1 MAARISGHVIK
12 VKRKRGDQFYL
23 RLRLPDPQ
31 RPGRTMQTRR
41 LLGPAWTERSK
52 APDGYYTAKMAQQ
65 QLQAVLADAR
75 RGTVTNANGQTA
87 STAPTLDQAVDE
99 WVRHVESE
107 GATAAY
113 VTNCGSVARRYLCKA
128 WGGDVPVAG
137 ITTEQI
143 DNLRDELLREGRLTR
158 RTIQRVMVVAHGI
171 FKQAKRK
178 KWIAV
183 NPCDDAT
190 RVKPGKPSGVLNVL
204 SVEEVMALA
213 RTADD
218 EQQGVLYVTAA
229 LTGLRLGEL
238 RALRWMDVDFA
249 QRAVHVRQNFAH
261 GQVTT
266 PKSGK
271 VRSLP
276 LADQVAVALDGLSK
290 REHFTQ
296 PGDLVFCNAFGRHPD
311 DKEIRLGFYGAL
323 KRAGLGHKR
332 EGEDPIVF
340 HDLRHTFGTLCASNG
355 IPVGDIQHYMGH
367 AHLETTQIYMH
378 FAPKHDAAEK
388 LTAAFGP
395 VPGLPEPVEA

>member
-1 MAARISGHVIK
+1 
-12 VKRKRGDQFYL
+12 
-23 RLRLPDPQ
+23 
-31 RPGRTMQTRR
+31 MQTRR

-52 APDGYYTAKMAQQ
+52 APVGYYTAKMAQQ
-65 QLQAVLADAR
+65 QLQAILADAR
-75 RGTVTNANGQTA
+75 RGVVNSNGKPT
-87 STAPTLDQAVDE
+87 STAPTLAQAVDE

-107 GATAAY
+107 GATPAY
-113 VTNCGSVARRYLCKA
+113 VTNCGSVARRYLCEP
-128 WGGDVPVAG
+128 WGADVSVAS
-137 ITTEQI
+137 ITTEQV
-143 DNLRDELLREGRLTR
+143 DDLRDELLREGRLTR

-178 KWIAV
+178 KWIAA
-183 NPCDDAT
+183 NPCDDAK
-190 RVKPGKPSGVLNVL
+190 RVKPDKPSGVLNVL
-204 SVEEVMALA
+204 SVEEVMALG
-213 RTADD
+213 RVADD
-218 EQQGVLYVTAA
+218 KQQAALYVTAA

-249 QRAVHVRQNFAH
+249 QRAVHVRQNLAH

-276 LADQVAVALDGLSK
+276 LADQVAVVLDGLSK
-290 REHFTQ
+290 REQFTQ
-296 PGDLVFCNAFGRHPD
+296 PGDLVFCNAYGRHPD
-311 DKEIRLGFYGAL
+311 DKEIRQGFYGAL

-332 EGEDPIVF
+332 EGPDPIVF

-378 FAPKHDAAEK
+378 FAPKHDAADK
-388 LTAAFGP
+388 LTGAFA
-395 VPGLPEPVEA
+395 VPDTVESRYGCEVATISSIK